1 MKSKIKVPMIGESIT
16 EVTIGNW
23 LIQNNDIV
31 DEDQVICEVE
41 SEKATVEVTA
51 EFKGKLTILVKT
63 GETVAIGTDIA
74 EIDTDAVEEV
84 TALPVEKTDNKKTAA
99 KDKTDVLDHDNHE
112 IKTSPVAAKIL
123 KDAGLTAENVKGT
136 GPGGK
141 INKEDALKAA
151 SITKEAKQI
160 EEKPAQ
166 LLTTDT
172 KIEPDELPRVFNDRK
187 SRREHMT
194 TLRKTISRR
203 LLEAKQGTAM
213 LTTINE
219 IDMSEIKKIRAKYKE
234 SFKEKYGIS
243 LGFMSFFT
251 KACTLALQE
260 FPVINSMIDGDDI
273 IYNDFCDISIA
284 IATDRGLVVP
294 VIRNAEK
301 KSLFEIEHHIAQ
313 LADKARTNKLTI
325 EEMTGGTFSITN
337 GGVFGSLISTP
348 IINTPQS
355 AILGMHTIQD
365 RPVARDGQI
374 VIRPMMY
381 ISLSYDHRII
391 DGRESVTFLVRL
403 KEILEDPVRLL
414 LQV

>member
-84 TALPVEKTDNKKTAA
+84 TALPVEKTDNKKAA
-99 KDKTDVLDHDNHE
+99 TKNQTHVAELDNHAV
-112 IKTSPVAAKIL
+112 KTSPVAAKIL

-151 SITKEAKQI
+151 SVTKEAKQI

-260 FPVINSMIDGDDI
+260 FPVINSMIDDDDI

-301 KSLFEIEHHIAQ
+301 KSLFEIENHIAQ

-365 RPVARDGQI
+365 RPVVRDGQI